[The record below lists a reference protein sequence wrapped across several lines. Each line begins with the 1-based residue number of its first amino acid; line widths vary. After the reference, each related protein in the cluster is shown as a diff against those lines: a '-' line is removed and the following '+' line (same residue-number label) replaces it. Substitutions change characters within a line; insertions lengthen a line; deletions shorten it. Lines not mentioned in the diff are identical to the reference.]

1 MERWID
7 RDRVTDSGRC
17 GGCGRREARAAARG
31 RLRFRDQT
39 EHFALAG
46 GSRLRRDRGSGAD
59 FRGRCAGI
67 ETGWRVFVE
76 WPGRSGADSLRDF
89 KYSQTF
95 GTRADFWDLP
105 GASTVRA
112 GAGREDVQV
121 EVWAS
126 RRESSGAEFADEE
139 GGDYVPESWILRG
152 SGVVALEGSG
162 NYVCEFE

>member
-7 RDRVTDSGRC
+7 RDCVADSGRC

-46 GSRLRRDRGSGAD
+46 GSRLRSDRGSGAD
-59 FRGRCAGI
+59 FRGRCAGV

-76 WPGRSGADSLRDF
+76 WPGRSGADSIRGF
-89 KYSQTF
+89 KYSETF
-95 GTRADFWDLP
+95 GTRADFWDMP
-105 GASTVRA
+105 GASVVRA

-121 EVWAS
+121 EVRAS
-126 RRESSGAEFADEE
+126 RRESPGAEFADAK
-139 GGDYVPESWILRG
+139 GGNHFAEPWILRG
-152 SGVVALEGSG
+152 SGIVAVERSG
-162 NYVCEFE
+162 NHAREFE